1 MNHTLTIFR
10 KELKD
15 ILRDRRTVY
24 AMVLFPML
32 LSPLLITVMVQVVKS
47 QTEKAKVK
55 EVRIGLAG
63 EYAPDVFVQ
72 MAGMSPNKLIR
83 GVPNNEDGIEALIAS
98 DSLDAVWHF
107 DADFQEDIDSFRRGQ
122 ITLWYQTA
130 NEDVGG
136 RMTMIR
142 AGLDSFYQQQRLA
155 ALKLSKSSTVPLKF
169 NVHDQSSS
177 REIIGQQLGGMLPYF
192 FMIFCFMGCMYPAID
207 LTAGEKERGTLE
219 TLLVSPAQRLHIFL
233 GKFLVVALS
242 GFVSALLSIAS
253 LALSIK
259 FNMDS
264 FGEMPPEVTAT
275 LMSIA
280 SVNTLLSLTALLIPL
295 TLFFASLMI
304 MLGISA
310 QSFKEA
316 QSLIS
321 PLMIIVLMPTIAAF
335 IPGIELNAS
344 NALIPI
350 FNVSM
355 AAKEVVAG
363 TIEPTPYAITVVSL
377 VVLAIVGMLIS
388 QRVFNQEKN
397 ILPS

>member
-1 MNHTLTIFR
+1 MNHTLIIFR

-15 ILRDRRTVY
+15 ILRDRRTIY

-32 LSPLLITVMVQVVKS
+32 LSPLLITLMVQVMKS

-55 EVRIGLAG
+55 EVTIGLVGEQAPLLFGKLAG
-63 EYAPDVFVQ
+63 T
-72 MAGMSPNKLIR
+72 SPNRLVRGIPDDTSTIQSLIQK
-83 GVPNNEDGIEALIAS
+83 
-98 DSLDAVWHF
+98 DSLDAVWKF
-107 DADFQEDIDSFRRGQ
+107 APDFQERLDSMERGKV
-122 ITLWYQTA
+122 IMWYQTA
-130 NEDVGG
+130 DEDVSG
-136 RMTMIR
+136 RMQMLR
-142 AGLDSFYQQQRLA
+142 AAMDSFYSAQRLA
-155 ALKLSKSSTVPLKF
+155 ALGLDRGKTTPLNF
-169 NVHDQSSS
+169 NVEDQSSS
-177 REIIGQQLGGMLPYF
+177 REIIGKQLGGMLPYF

-219 TLLVSPAQRLHIFL
+219 TLLVSPAKRLDIFL

-242 GFVSALLSIAS
+242 GFVSAMLSIIS

-264 FGEMPPEVTAT
+264 FGTMPPEVTNT

-280 SVNTLLSLTALLIPL
+280 SSSTLLSLTALLVPL
-295 TLFFASLMI
+295 TFFFASMMI

-321 PLMIIVLMPTIAAF
+321 PLMIIVLMPTLAAF
-335 IPGIELNAS
+335 LPGIELNAS

-363 TIEPTPYAITVVSL
+363 TVQPLPYTITVVSL
-377 VVLAIVGMLIS
+377 IVLAVVGMLIS